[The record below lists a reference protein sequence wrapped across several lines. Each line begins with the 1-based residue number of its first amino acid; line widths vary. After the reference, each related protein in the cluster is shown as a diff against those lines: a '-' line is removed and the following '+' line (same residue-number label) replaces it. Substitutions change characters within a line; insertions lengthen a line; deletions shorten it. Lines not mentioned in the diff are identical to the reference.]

1 MWGYIGSQ
9 YVAEL
14 GSFGEMSDG
23 EAGSSV
29 RTSKQYRG
37 GKHEGSPLENILGP
51 AFRSDWNSSD
61 GMSGVEEFVGT
72 EVRAP
77 GGVSN
82 GKFTG
87 NIGEIH
93 WEE

>member
-1 MWGYIGSQ
+1 
-9 YVAEL
+9 
-14 GSFGEMSDG
+14 
-23 EAGSSV
+23 
-29 RTSKQYRG
+29 
-37 GKHEGSPLENILGP
+37 
-51 AFRSDWNSSD
+51 
-61 GMSGVEEFVGT
+61 MSGVEEFVGT